1 METETYY
8 RIQRLNSD
16 GHWKF
21 QKFDEMY
28 AEDEARSFLAM
39 LQTEEPN
46 ELRRIAK
53 ITTTL
58 EILNN

>member
-8 RIQRLNSD
+8 RIQRLNPD

-21 QKFDEMY
+21 QKFDEIY
-28 AEDEARSFLAM
+28 TEDEARSFLAT
-39 LQTEEPN
+39 LQAEEPN

-53 ITTTL
+53 ITTTI
-58 EILNN
+58 EVLN